1 MVNLELKDTQYQE
14 NGFTHTRVTARGIVL
29 DEEGRIALHLIHRDD
44 IFGNETYYET
54 PGGGVDEGET
64 PEEAVIRECKEE
76 LGEDIEVLRALGVVK
91 DAYNLIRRKN
101 ENHYFLCKKLSQ
113 GEKHFVSEGDSLIQK
128 TVWVNLEEG
137 IALLKKQDDHGVSA
151 LVKARELPI
160 LEEAQRVLTSVD
172 ESGK

>member
-14 NGFTHTRVTARGIVL
+14 NGFTHTRVTARGVVL
-29 DEEGRIALHLIHRDD
+29 DEEGRIGLHLIHRDD

-64 PEEAVIRECKEE
+64 PEQAVVRECKEE

-91 DAYNLIRRKN
+91 DAYNLIQRKN
-101 ENHYFLCKKLSQ
+101 ENHYFLCKKLNQ

-128 TVWVNLEEG
+128 TVWVSLEEG
-137 IALLKKQDDHGVSA
+137 IALLRQQSDHGVSA

-160 LEEAQRVLTSVD
+160 LEEAESVPL
-172 ESGK
+172 SKK

>member
-14 NGFTHTRVTARGIVL
+14 NGFTHTRVTSRGIVL
-29 DEEGRIALHLIHRDD
+29 DEEGRIALHFIHRDD

-64 PEEAVIRECKEE
+64 PEQAVIRECKEE
-76 LGEDIEVLRALGVVK
+76 LGEDIEVLRPLGVVK
-91 DAYNLIRRKN
+91 DAYNLIHRKN
-101 ENHYFLCKKLSQ
+101 ENHYFLCKKLNQ

-128 TVWVNLEEG
+128 TVWVSLEEG
-137 IALLKKQDDHGVSA
+137 IALLKKQSGHGVSA

-160 LEEAQRVLTSVD
+160 LEEARRVLFSKI
-172 ESGK
+172 S

>member
-14 NGFTHTRVTARGIVL
+14 NGFTHTRVTARGVVL
-29 DEEGRIALHLIHRDD
+29 DEEGRIGLHLIHRDD

-64 PEEAVIRECKEE
+64 PEQAVVRECKEE

-91 DAYNLIRRKN
+91 DAYNLIQRKN
-101 ENHYFLCKKLSQ
+101 ENHYFLCKKLNQ

-128 TVWVNLEEG
+128 TVWVSLEEG
-137 IALLKKQDDHGVSA
+137 IALLKQQSDHGVSA
-151 LVKARELPI
+151 LVRARELPI
-160 LEEAQRVLTSVD
+160 LEEAESVLLS
-172 ESGK
+172 KK

>member
-14 NGFTHTRVTARGIVL
+14 NGFTHTRVTARGVVL
-29 DEEGRIALHLIHRDD
+29 DEEGRIGLHLIHRDD

-64 PEEAVIRECKEE
+64 PEQAVVRECKEE

-91 DAYNLIRRKN
+91 DAYNLIQRKN
-101 ENHYFLCKKLSQ
+101 ENHYFLCKKLNQ

-128 TVWVNLEEG
+128 TVWVSLEEG
-137 IALLKKQDDHGVSA
+137 IALLKQQSDHGVSA

-160 LEEAQRVLTSVD
+160 LEEAESVLLS
-172 ESGK
+172 KK

>member
-14 NGFTHTRVTARGIVL
+14 NGFTHTRVTARGVVL
-29 DEEGRIALHLIHRDD
+29 DEEGRIGLHLIHRDD

-64 PEEAVIRECKEE
+64 PEQAVVRECKEE

-91 DAYNLIRRKN
+91 DAYNLIQRKN
-101 ENHYFLCKKLSQ
+101 ENHYFLCKKLNQ

-128 TVWVNLEEG
+128 TIWVSLEEG
-137 IALLKKQDDHGVSA
+137 IALLKQQSDHGVSA
-151 LVKARELPI
+151 LVRARELPI
-160 LEEAQRVLTSVD
+160 LEEAESVLLS
-172 ESGK
+172 KK

>member
-14 NGFTHTRVTARGIVL
+14 NGFTHTRVTARGVVL
-29 DEEGRIALHLIHRDD
+29 DEEGRIGLHLIHRDD
-44 IFGNETYYET
+44 VFGNETYYET

-64 PEEAVIRECKEE
+64 PEQAVVRECKEE

-91 DAYNLIRRKN
+91 DAYNLIQRKN
-101 ENHYFLCKKLSQ
+101 ENHYFLCKKLNQ

-128 TVWVNLEEG
+128 TVWVSLEEG
-137 IALLKKQDDHGVSA
+137 IALLKQQSDHGVSA

-160 LEEAQRVLTSVD
+160 LEEAKSVLLS
-172 ESGK
+172 KK

>member
-14 NGFTHTRVTARGIVL
+14 NGFTHTRVTSRGIVL

-44 IFGNETYYET
+44 IFGNETYYEA
-54 PGGGVDEGET
+54 PGGGVDEGESL
-64 PEEAVIRECKEE
+64 EQAVIRECKEE

-91 DAYNLIRRKN
+91 DAYNLIHRKN
-101 ENHYFLCKKLSQ
+101 ENHYFLCKKLNQ

-128 TVWVNLEEG
+128 TIWVSLEKG
-137 IALLKKQDDHGVSA
+137 IALLKKQSDQGVSA

-160 LEEAQRVLTSVD
+160 LEEARRVLLSKI
-172 ESGK
+172 G